1 MTTHTML
8 KRIEA
13 GEKRIADVF
22 SDRYAF
28 TIPPYQRPY
37 AWEVQQASELVD
49 DLLDAMDP
57 SSRSEGLYF
66 LGSIVLVKTPD
77 SPDAKVV
84 DGQQRLTTL
93 TILFSVLRD
102 LTNDLELKISRETYV
117 KQAANPDRNLHKRL
131 RLLLRQRDQAF
142 FENTVQR
149 RDATASLPRLEGLEG
164 SQARIVEN
172 ALLYRKRLL
181 KMTDAERSRLISFIL
196 NNCYL
201 VVVEVPTDTAARR
214 IFTVLNA
221 RGLDLTAT
229 DILKADL
236 LERAGQARENELS
249 THWEEIELSLDRDR
263 FSDLFTHIR
272 MIFQREKPRSALEV
286 GFPESVH
293 PFRDD
298 PGNFISGTLEP
309 FAEAFTLA
317 EDRDRIERLFDA
329 RTASLLRSLNR
340 LDNKDWVPPLLLR
353 LKQFSANENVD
364 VPDFIVKL
372 ERLAYYLFVIRSDVN
387 ARISRYA
394 DVLEQIAPR
403 EERTRRSTG
412 LELNNQEIHYFLEA
426 LDGPVYLKSRVVKPL
441 LLRLDSALSDG
452 SAIYDYPVI
461 SVEHVC
467 PQTIESSSQWDEWF
481 SDHDAHTQ
489 WLHRAA
495 NLVLLTHRK
504 NSSAG
509 NWDLDRKKST
519 YFTKNNGCPFFL
531 TRQVLD
537 AEEWTPKTLEHRQ
550 IEVLR
555 TLSRSWEFE
564 DEFDN
569 WLQSTRSREQQQTN
583 MQNPIQN

>member
-1 MTTHTML
+1 ML

-49 DLLDAMDP
+49 DLLDAMGP
-57 SSRSEGLYF
+57 NSRSEGLYF

-77 SPDAKVV
+77 SPEAKVV

-102 LTNDLELKISRETYV
+102 LTNDLELKLSRETYI
-117 KQAANPDRNLHKRL
+117 KQAANPDRNLQERL

-149 RDATASLPRLEGLEG
+149 RDATVRLPRLEGLEG

-172 ALLYRKRLL
+172 ALLYQKRLSQ
-181 KMTDAERSRLISFIL
+181 MTDAERSQLISFIL

-293 PFRDD
+293 PFWDD

-317 EDRDRIERLFDA
+317 EDRDRIEHLFNA

-353 LKQFSANENVD
+353 LKQYSANEDVN
-364 VPDFIVKL
+364 VPDFIMKL
-372 ERLAYYLFVIRSDVN
+372 ERLAYYLFVTRSDVN
-387 ARISRYA
+387 ARVSRYA
-394 DVLEQIAPR
+394 DVLDQIAP
-403 EERTRRSTG
+403 EERTPRSTS
-412 LELNNQEIHYFLEA
+412 LELSNQEIHYFLEA

-467 PQTIESSSQWDEWF
+467 PQTIESGSQWDEWF
-481 SDHDAHTQ
+481 SDRNTHTQ

-495 NLVLLTHRK
+495 NLVVLTHRK

-509 NWDLDRKKST
+509 NWDLDRKKSA
-519 YFTKNNGCPFFL
+519 YFAKNNGCPFLL

-555 TLSRSWEFE
+555 TLSSSWGIEG
-564 DEFDN
+564 EFDN
-569 WLQSTRSREQQQTN
+569 WLQLARSRKQQQN
-583 MQNPIQN
+583 ERADLIEN